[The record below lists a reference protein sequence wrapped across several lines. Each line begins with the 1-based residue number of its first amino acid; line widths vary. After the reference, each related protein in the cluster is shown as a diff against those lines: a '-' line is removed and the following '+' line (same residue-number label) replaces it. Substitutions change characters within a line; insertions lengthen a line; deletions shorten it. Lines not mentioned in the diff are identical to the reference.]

1 MKPFITLFFL
11 LVITSCVAQ
20 KTNDTMLNIHYEART
35 RGSSKELKILG
46 NKLEYVFNQQKKS
59 IILTSENQKDIINEL
74 DTIVLDEMNSFE
86 SPSSKRSGD
95 RALHATLKI
104 KKQGK
109 EYVSATFDDGNP
121 PTELKLLVDMLMRF
135 IEK

>member
-1 MKPFITLFFL
+1 
-11 LVITSCVAQ
+11 
-20 KTNDTMLNIHYEART
+20 MLNIHYEART
-35 RGSSKELKILG
+35 RGSSKELKVLG

-59 IILTSENQKDIINEL
+59 IILTSENQKEITSVLN
-74 DTIVLDEMNSFE
+74 TIVLNKMNSFK

-109 EYVSATFDDGNP
+109 EYVSVTFDDGNP
-121 PTELKLLVDMLMRF
+121 PTELKSLVDMLMSF